1 MDAYLFEY
9 EMKKAGYKT
18 PKQRAKAMG
27 ISLSAYY
34 RRVNNECEATESDIG
49 KVAELV
55 GSDVAWRIF
64 VGQEVS

>member
-18 PKQRAKAMG
+18 PEQRAKVMG

-34 RRVNNECEATESDIG
+34 RRIRNECECSKPEISN
-49 KVAELV
+49 VAEVV
-55 GSDVAWRIF
+55 GWDVARAIF
-64 VGQEVS
+64 FG

>member
-1 MDAYLFEY
+1 MDNYLFEY

-18 PKQRAKAMG
+18 PKQRAEAMG

-49 KVAELV
+49 KVAKLL
-55 GSDVAWRIF
+55 GSKMAWRIF
-64 VGQEVS
+64 FGQEVS